1 MVAKLKPDVFV
12 NTNPFLE
19 ATYKERL
26 SHKGYSDKIALSIND
41 KKYNVNSKD
50 IENILD
56 GKGDLFKKRT
66 LWEFVR
72 DLFPGSHIKEV
83 KGLIYEF
90 VTKVDNKAEVFDK
103 IKSLAKKEQQWRFS
117 TKTDF
122 TTNENN
128 EVIVSR
134 SFNLYTGATSND
146 NEKKQVSSERLTLDN
161 YLDDLHFDNSPLMR
175 LTFDDYSVKL
185 ATLIKNKIPIINTT
199 INLSSLSKDVLN
211 SLKYCSFKNVI
222 FSGEIKSVD
231 LKGPVFE
238 NCYFED
244 CKFNNIQ
251 LYEPV
256 DNTVGSENNKP
267 IKGMFKGC
275 FISKCKIENYRC
287 ETSKIY
293 NVTQPVSINEK
304 LGSYLFM
311 QSFVQ
316 DCTIQGGYCPGSS
329 ILLSH
334 FYNCTIAKLD
344 AHGMDF
350 LANAFTK
357 SSDNE
362 ARAQDQGTVFD
373 CCNLNSIKMNCSL
386 GNVSSDEYKF
396 NPEEY
401 FSDYIERRSRN
412 LKLDDNFSKCVGNI
426 EKAVK
431 TSFSKQNSEIDN
443 ISFNYCDLRRANLDN
458 YYREDWCKDCSI
470 DPDSIHLE
478 DGVTP
483 IKYIYMNLDGAI
495 SKDQIPNF
503 LKKVSAINSD
513 VLNFYNTEINIK
525 EKYKNAFSELESFL
539 STLYVENKSYEEKYH
554 FNNSRSE
561 FFIFKDMQYKAQNI
575 ITNMIE
581 SDRIKFIES
590 IINKIIPPAD
600 IKMPTK
606 DSDKFIRQ
614 KQHESHNQF
623 DIDYKLNYGD
633 LVPLFEGV
641 EKKQIEAL
649 KIQLQDIKNFKAYY
663 DSELNKFASDFRNF
677 SGAFAINWEDL
688 LKNYQE
694 IRASIKDYD
703 DLLREIKE
711 LTIKRDKSVD
721 DKRTLFDNKRDKWDS
736 QEVQDEVAA
745 LNQKIADDD
754 NKIRS
759 NLNIVQNFRRE
770 NQYKANKKISDAMR
784 NILDWFERYPDIVK
798 NITQA

>member
-19 ATYKERL
+19 AMYKERL

-688 LKNYQE
+688 QKNYQE
-694 IRASIKDYD
+694 INTSIKDYD

-711 LTIKRDKSVD
+711 LTISRNKSLE
-721 DKRTLFDNKRDKWDS
+721 DKRTLFDNKRDNWNS
-736 QEVQDEVAA
+736 IEVQDEVNA
-745 LNQKIADDD
+745 LNAKIVDCDD
-754 NKIRS
+754 KIRS
-759 NLNIVQNFRRE
+759 KLTIVRNNRLE
-770 NQYKANKKISDAMR
+770 NQYKDDKNISNAMR
-784 NILDWFERYPDIVK
+784 NILDWFERYPDIVQ

>member
-1 MVAKLKPDVFV
+1 MVAKLKPSVLI

-19 ATYKERL
+19 AMNKEGL

-103 IKSLAKKEQQWRFS
+103 IKSLAKTEQQWRFS

-561 FFIFKDMQYKAQNI
+561 FLFSKICNI
-575 ITNMIE
+575 
-581 SDRIKFIES
+581 KH
-590 IINKIIPPAD
+590 KI
-600 IKMPTK
+600 
-606 DSDKFIRQ
+606 
-614 KQHESHNQF
+614 
-623 DIDYKLNYGD
+623 
-633 LVPLFEGV
+633 
-641 EKKQIEAL
+641 
-649 KIQLQDIKNFKAYY
+649 
-663 DSELNKFASDFRNF
+663 
-677 SGAFAINWEDL
+677 L
-688 LKNYQE
+688 LP
-694 IRASIKDYD
+694 I
-703 DLLREIKE
+703 
-711 LTIKRDKSVD
+711 
-721 DKRTLFDNKRDKWDS
+721 
-736 QEVQDEVAA
+736 
-745 LNQKIADDD
+745 
-754 NKIRS
+754 
-759 NLNIVQNFRRE
+759 
-770 NQYKANKKISDAMR
+770 
-784 NILDWFERYPDIVK
+784 
-798 NITQA
+798 

>member
-19 ATYKERL
+19 AMYKERL

-103 IKSLAKKEQQWRFS
+103 IKSLAKTEQQWRFS

-161 YLDDLHFDNSPLMR
+161 YLDDSHFDNSPLNR

-185 ATLIKNKIPIINTT
+185 TTLIKNKIPIINTT

-222 FSGEIKSVD
+222 FSGVINSPNLE
-231 LKGPVFE
+231 GPVFE
-238 NCYFED
+238 NCYFDD

-251 LYEPV
+251 LYETN
-256 DNTVGSENNKP
+256 DDTVGSGNKKP

-287 ETSKIY
+287 KTSKIY

-362 ARAQDQGTVFD
+362 ARAQDQGTVFNY
-373 CCNLNSIKMNCSL
+373 CNLNSINMKCSL
-386 GNVSSDEYKF
+386 GNASSDEYKF

-401 FSDYIERRSRN
+401 FSDYIERRSRT
-412 LKLDDNFSKCVGNI
+412 LKLDDNFSNCVGNI

-431 TSFSKQNSEIDN
+431 TSFSKQNSENDN
-443 ISFNYCDLRRANLDN
+443 ISFNYCDLRSANLDS

-470 DPDSIHLE
+470 DPDSIYLE

-495 SKDQIPNF
+495 SKDKIPNF
-503 LKKVSAINSD
+503 LEKVNAINSD
-513 VLNFYNTEINIK
+513 IKDFYNTETKIK
-525 EKYKNAFSELESFL
+525 EEYNNAFSELESFL

-649 KIQLQDIKNFKAYY
+649 KIQLENIKNFKAYY

-677 SGAFAINWEDL
+677 SSAFAINWEDL
-688 LKNYQE
+688 QKNYQE
-694 IRASIKDYD
+694 INTSIKDYD

-711 LTIKRDKSVD
+711 LTISRNKSLE
-721 DKRTLFDNKRDKWDS
+721 DKRTLFDNKRDNWNS
-736 QEVQDEVAA
+736 IEVQDEVNA
-745 LNQKIADDD
+745 LNAKIVDCDD
-754 NKIRS
+754 KIRS
-759 NLNIVQNFRRE
+759 KLTIIRNNRLE
-770 NQYKANKKISDAMR
+770 NQYKDDKNISDAMR
-784 NILDWFERYPDIVK
+784 NILDWFEQYSDIVK
-798 NITQA
+798 NITKA

>member
-19 ATYKERL
+19 AMYKERL

-103 IKSLAKKEQQWRFS
+103 IKSLAKIEQQWRFS

-161 YLDDLHFDNSPLMR
+161 YLDDSHFDNSPLNR

-185 ATLIKNKIPIINTT
+185 TTLIKNKIPIINTT

-222 FSGEIKSVD
+222 FSGVINSPNLE
-231 LKGPVFE
+231 GPVFE
-238 NCYFED
+238 NCYFDD

-251 LYEPV
+251 LYETN
-256 DNTVGSENNKP
+256 DDTVGSGNKKP

-362 ARAQDQGTVFD
+362 ARAQDQGTVFNY
-373 CCNLNSIKMNCSL
+373 CNLNSINMKCSL
-386 GNVSSDEYKF
+386 GNASSDEYKF

-401 FSDYIERRSRN
+401 FSDYIERRSRT
-412 LKLDDNFSKCVGNI
+412 LKLDDNFSNCVENI
-426 EKAVK
+426 EKAVT
-431 TSFSKQNSEIDN
+431 TSFSKENSENDN
-443 ISFNYCDLRRANLDN
+443 ISFNCCDLRRANLDN
-458 YYREDWCKDCSI
+458 YYRDDLCKDCSI
-470 DPDSIHLE
+470 DPDSIYLE

-495 SKDQIPNF
+495 SKDKIPNF
-503 LKKVSAINSD
+503 LEKVNAINSD
-513 VLNFYNTEINIK
+513 IKDFYNTETKIK
-525 EKYKNAFSELESFL
+525 EEYNNAFSELESFL

-649 KIQLQDIKNFKAYY
+649 KIQLENIKNFKAYY

-677 SGAFAINWEDL
+677 SSAFAINWEDL
-688 LKNYQE
+688 QKNYQE
-694 IRASIKDYD
+694 INTSIKDYD

-711 LTIKRDKSVD
+711 LTISRNKSLE
-721 DKRTLFDNKRDKWDS
+721 DKRTLFDNKRDNWNS
-736 QEVQDEVAA
+736 IEVQDEVNV
-745 LNQKIADDD
+745 LNAKIVDCDD
-754 NKIRS
+754 KIRS
-759 NLNIVQNFRRE
+759 KLTIIRNNRLE
-770 NQYKANKKISDAMR
+770 NQYKDDKNISDAMR
-784 NILDWFERYPDIVK
+784 NILDWFEQYSDIVK
-798 NITQA
+798 NITKA

>member
-19 ATYKERL
+19 AMYKERL

-495 SKDQIPNF
+495 NKDQIPNF

-784 NILDWFERYPDIVK
+784 NILDWFEQYPDIVK

>member
-1 MVAKLKPDVFV
+1 MAKGIYL
-12 NTNPFLE
+12 
-19 ATYKERL
+19 
-26 SHKGYSDKIALSIND
+26 
-41 KKYNVNSKD
+41 
-50 IENILD
+50 
-56 GKGDLFKKRT
+56 KKRT

-495 SKDQIPNF
+495 NKDQIPNF

>member
-19 ATYKERL
+19 AMYKERL

-72 DLFPGSHIKEV
+72 DLFPGSHIKEI

-614 KQHESHNQF
+614 KKHESHNQF

-641 EKKQIEAL
+641 EKNKL
-649 KIQLQDIKNFKAYY
+649 K
-663 DSELNKFASDFRNF
+663 R
-677 SGAFAINWEDL
+677 
-688 LKNYQE
+688 
-694 IRASIKDYD
+694 
-703 DLLREIKE
+703 
-711 LTIKRDKSVD
+711 
-721 DKRTLFDNKRDKWDS
+721 
-736 QEVQDEVAA
+736 
-745 LNQKIADDD
+745 
-754 NKIRS
+754 
-759 NLNIVQNFRRE
+759 
-770 NQYKANKKISDAMR
+770 
-784 NILDWFERYPDIVK
+784 
-798 NITQA
+798 